1 MIKRVVLL
9 AVILG
14 MPFTG
19 ARADT
24 SMRVYDAMG
33 IPPENVL
40 TGSIIPSRVMPGED
54 KQTVAIVTYMTGKRT
69 KTKAVNVRLEV
80 YRDVGGNLLSVYSR
94 DFGKDLGHQVAKGE
108 AILVDLD
115 SDGINEI
122 IVTYESL
129 EDPLIRQRWGE
140 VVMYDP
146 SEGFIPVWSDLMEFD
161 GTKAARKLP
170 QERRDHFVREVGV
183 AETLSTHGR
192 TLFMVKE
199 VIAVAG
205 EQLPKPKVV
214 QESYPL
220 RRD

>member
-1 MIKRVVLL
+1 MIKRVVFL
-9 AVILG
+9 AAVLG
-14 MPFTG
+14 MSLPG
-19 ARADT
+19 ARADS

-40 TGSIIPSRVMPGED
+40 TGSIIPSRVLSGNE
-54 KQTVAIVTYMTGKRT
+54 KQTVAIVTYMTGSRA
-69 KTKAVNVRLEV
+69 KTKAVNVRLEI
-80 YRDVGGNLLSVYSR
+80 YREVGGNLVSVYSR
-94 DFGKDLGHQVAKGE
+94 DFGRELGHQVAKGE
-108 AILVDLD
+108 ALLVDLD
-115 SDGINEI
+115 SDGVNEI

-140 VVMYDP
+140 VIMYDP
-146 SEGFIPVWSDLMEFD
+146 SDGFIPVWSDLMEFD

-183 AETLSTHGR
+183 AETLRTQGR
-192 TLFMVKE
+192 TLFMLKE
-199 VIAVAG
+199 VFAVAG